1 MKSNQELV
9 CETYKKVSREC
20 GALESI
26 QPVQFVYLI
35 AFRMKI
41 SFQNTQQIHKQI
53 LKKYNYVQQ

>member
-26 QPVQFVYLI
+26 QPVQFVYLFS
-35 AFRMKI
+35 FRILMKI
-41 SFQNTQQIHKQI
+41 SFQNTQQIQ
-53 LKKYNYVQQ
+53 KK